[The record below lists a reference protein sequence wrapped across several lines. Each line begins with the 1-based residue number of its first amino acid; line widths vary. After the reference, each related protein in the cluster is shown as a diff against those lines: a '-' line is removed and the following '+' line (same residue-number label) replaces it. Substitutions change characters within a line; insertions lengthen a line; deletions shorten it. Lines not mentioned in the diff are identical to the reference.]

1 MDSIELNKYAGAILA
16 ALLVLFGTK
25 TIVDISF
32 KKHPPAK
39 PGYNVEVASTGD
51 SGAKTDEKKDKV
63 EPLGVRLAKA
73 DVAKGESQAKKCK
86 ACHTFN
92 SGGKNG
98 TGPNLY
104 NIVNRKVA
112 AVDGFAY
119 SKSLTEKGGDWEYGF
134 LECFIKNPKKCL
146 PGTKMAFAGVK
157 KPGQRADLILYL
169 RSLAET
175 PAELPAAN

>member
-32 KKHPPAK
+32 KKHPPAQ

-51 SGAKTDEKKDKV
+51 TGGQADAKKDEV
-63 EPLGVRLAKA
+63 EPLGVRLASA
-73 DVAKGESQAKKCK
+73 DIGKGESQAKKCK

-104 NIVNRKVA
+104 DIVNRKLA
-112 AVDGFAY
+112 AIDGFAY
-119 SKSLTEKGGDWEYGF
+119 SQALIDKGGNWDYEF
-134 LECFIKNPKKCL
+134 LECFLENPKKCL
-146 PGTKMAFAGVK
+146 PGTKMAFAGIK
-157 KPGQRADLILYL
+157 RPNQRADLILYL

-175 PAELPAAN
+175 PAGLPAAN